1 MQYSPISDPLTTSA
15 DLRVHGKPFVM
26 ATVVRAIAPTSA
38 KPGDKAVLTDDGLL
52 VGWIG
57 GSCAEPIVRREA
69 RAALEDGECRLLLI
83 TPDEHPP
90 AGGNGLTVHKME
102 CYSGGALEIYLEPF
116 LALPRLL
123 IFGNS
128 PVARA
133 LCDLG
138 RVMRYL
144 VTVVDLGDRPQMG
157 PDIETIRS
165 LQALPEL
172 DPSRTFA
179 VVSSHG
185 VFDEESLEAAL
196 KLRLPYTGFVTS
208 RKRREQVF
216 GALSAQGVGADALS
230 RVQAP
235 AGLDLG
241 ARQPEEIAL
250 SVMAE
255 IVTIRRRGE
264 STRTSTAMAEAHVMP
279 ALTSSASPVSH
290 EAQVVVAAS
299 AEKAHGCCHAKATA
313 APPK

>member
-1 MQYSPISDPLTTSA
+1 MQYSPIADPLTTSA
-15 DLRVHGKPFVM
+15 DLRARGMPFVM

-69 RAALEDGECRLLLI
+69 HAALEDGECRLLLI

-165 LQALPEL
+165 LEALPQL
-172 DPSRTFA
+172 DPARTFA

-185 VFDEESLEAAL
+185 VFDEVSLEAAL

-216 GALSAQGVGADALS
+216 GALSSQGIGADVLS

-264 STRTSTAMAEAHVMP
+264 STRPSTKVEKGPLMSELA
-279 ALTSSASPVSH
+279 SSAPLASD
-290 EAQVVVAAS
+290 EIQVVVS
-299 AEKAHGCCHAKATA
+299 AEKAHGCCHGKATA
-313 APPK
+313 SPPK